1 MVRRSGGGSRGKGG
15 RGKGARG
22 KGARGGKD
30 SRGEDSRV
38 RGTRGKASRGKSPGA
53 RGGGRPPGGGDG
65 GRAPAKGAPP
75 RREVAGLLSVTRFGD
90 AFVRAE
96 EGGPDVF
103 VPADALASAM
113 DGDRVVAR
121 IERHPRGRNPEGRV
135 ARIVER
141 ARQTVVGTLHR
152 RKRVAFVVPLDRRLH
167 REVLIARSDD
177 SEAEDGDVV
186 VVRLLSF
193 GDARTRPSGTVE
205 RVLGPLS
212 DPGVDVL
219 AIAHGYGLALEFP
232 DEVVRAAEDAAAS
245 CSAEPGPGRVD
256 RTALLTF
263 TIDPADAKDHDDAL
277 SIEALRPGLW
287 EVGVHIADVSH
298 FVLPGGAVDE
308 EALSRGTSVYL
319 VDRAIPMLPAVL
331 SSDVCSLLVEAPRF
345 ALSLFMIMDGE
356 GRVRERRYER
366 TTIRCR
372 HGLSYEEAQAILEGS
387 GSSGAELD
395 GALRALHD
403 LARSVRATRDAR
415 GALDL
420 DLPEAYVV
428 LDRKGLPVDIQR
440 RERLESHRLIEDF
453 MILAN
458 EVVAGDLVAHDLPG
472 LFRVHEPPSPEKI
485 QELADVLA
493 PLGLEVPR
501 RKSVKPKDIQA
512 LLQVGRSAEERSLI
526 SSLVLR
532 TLTKARY
539 DPENLGHFGLSS
551 GGYAHFTSPIRR
563 YPDLV
568 THRAI
573 AAAFCEG
580 PPLPEGTADGLQ
592 GVADWS
598 SLREQGAEEAERATV
613 ALKKVEFM
621 ERHLGDVFTGKVSGV
636 VPFGIFVTL
645 EDYFVDGLVHVRSL
659 EDDFYRYSAK
669 DYALVGERR
678 GRRYRLG
685 DRLEVQVS
693 RVDKEARHIDFL
705 AIRKRPQVD

>member
-1 MVRRSGGGSRGKGG
+1 
-15 RGKGARG
+15 
-22 KGARGGKD
+22 
-30 SRGEDSRV
+30 
-38 RGTRGKASRGKSPGA
+38 
-53 RGGGRPPGGGDG
+53 
-65 GRAPAKGAPP
+65 
-75 RREVAGLLSVTRFGD
+75 VTRNGD
-90 AFVRAE
+90 AFVRVD
-96 EGGPDVF
+96 EGGSDVF
-103 VPADALASAM
+103 VPGDSLGSGM
-113 DGDRVVAR
+113 DGDRVLVR
-121 IERHPRGRNPEGRV
+121 IEGRPRGRSPEGRV
-135 ARIVER
+135 IRVVER
-141 ARQTVVGTLHR
+141 ARETVVGTLHR
-152 RKRVAFVVPLDRRLH
+152 QKRLSFVVPLDRRLH
-167 REVLIARSDD
+167 REVLISRADR
-177 SEAEDGDVV
+177 SEAEEGDVV
-186 VVRLLSF
+186 VVRLLTF
-193 GDARTRPSGTVE
+193 GDARTRPSGTIE

-219 AIAHGYGLALEFP
+219 AIAHGFGLALDFP
-232 DEVVRAAEDAAAS
+232 DEVVRAAEDAAEAR
-245 CSAEPGPGRVD
+245 APDPGPGRID
-256 RTALLTF
+256 RTALLSF

-277 SIEALRPGLW
+277 SIEWLADGRW

-298 FVLPGGAVDE
+298 FVLPGSAVDE
-308 EALSRGTSVYL
+308 EALARGTSVYL

-345 ALSLFMIMDGE
+345 ALSLFMTMDAE
-356 GRVRERRYER
+356 ARVRERRYER

-372 HGLSYEEAQAILEGS
+372 HALSYEDAQEILEGRGS
-387 GSSGAELD
+387 GGKELD
-395 GALRALHD
+395 AALRALDD
-403 LARSVRATRDAR
+403 LARKLRETRSAR

-420 DLPEAYVV
+420 DLPEAKVV
-428 LDRKGLPVDIQR
+428 LDREGLPVDIQR

-458 EVVAGDLVAHDLPG
+458 EVVANDLVARELPG
-472 LFRVHEPPSPEKI
+472 LFRVHEPPSAEKVE
-485 QELADVLA
+485 ELSEVLA
-493 PLGLEVPR
+493 PLGLEMPR
-501 RKSVKPKDIQA
+501 RKSLKPKDMQA
-512 LLQVGRSAEERSLI
+512 LLKAGRNPEERSLV

-539 DPENLGHFGLSS
+539 EPENLGHFGLAS
-551 GGYAHFTSPIRR
+551 GGYVHFTSPIRR

-573 AAAFCEG
+573 AAAFAEG
-580 PPLPEGTADGLQ
+580 AALPEGTEEGLQ
-592 GVADWS
+592 AVADWS

-621 ERHLGDVFTGKVSGV
+621 ERHLGEVFTGRVSGV

-659 EDDFYRYSAK
+659 EDDFYRYSPK

-705 AIRKRPQVD
+705 AIRKRLPVD

>member
-1 MVRRSGGGSRGKGG
+1 VRTTGPRLEVSGS
-15 RGKGARG
+15 
-22 KGARGGKD
+22 
-30 SRGEDSRV
+30 V
-38 RGTRGKASRGKSPGA
+38 
-53 RGGGRPPGGGDG
+53 
-65 GRAPAKGAPP
+65 
-75 RREVAGLLSVTRFGD
+75 SVTRQGD
-90 AFVRAE
+90 AFVRDE
-96 EGGPDVF
+96 EGGPDIF
-103 VPADALASAM
+103 VPGDRLSSAM

-121 IERHPRGRNPEGRV
+121 VDHHPLGRNPEGSVVRV
-135 ARIVER
+135 LER

-152 RKRVAFVVPLDRRLH
+152 QKRMSFVVPLDRRLH
-167 REVLIARSDD
+167 REVLISRSDD
-177 SEAEDGDVV
+177 SDADDGDVV

-193 GDARTRPSGTVE
+193 GDGRTRASGTIE

-219 AIAHGYGLALEFP
+219 AIAHGFGLALEFP
-232 DEVVRAAEDAAAS
+232 DEVVRAAEDAAEQGAS
-245 CSAEPGPGRVD
+245 ESDAARVD
-256 RTALLTF
+256 RTELLAF

-277 SIEALRPGLW
+277 SIVPLGDGLW

-298 FVLPGGAVDE
+298 FVRPGSTVDQ

-345 ALSLFMIMDGE
+345 ALSLFMTMDAQA
-356 GRVRERRYER
+356 RVRERRYER
-366 TTIRCR
+366 TTLRCR
-372 HGLSYEEAQAILEGS
+372 HGLSYEEAQEILEGRAS
-387 GSSGAELD
+387 GGAELD
-395 GALRALHD
+395 AALRALDD
-403 LARSVRATRDAR
+403 LARGVRAARGER

-428 LDRKGLPVDIQR
+428 LDREGLPVDIQR

-458 EVVAGDLVAHDLPG
+458 EVVANDLVAHDLPG

-485 QELADVLA
+485 QDLADVLA

-501 RKSVKPKDIQA
+501 RKSLKPRDLQK
-512 LLQVGRSAEERSLI
+512 LLEAVRSPEERSLV
-526 SSLVLR
+526 STLVLR
-532 TLTKARY
+532 TMTKARY
-539 DPENLGHFGLSS
+539 DPENLGHFGLAS

-573 AAAFCEG
+573 AAAFCDG
-580 PPLPEGTADGLQ
+580 PPLPEGTQAGLQ

-636 VPFGIFVTL
+636 TPFGIFVTL

-659 EDDFYRYSAK
+659 EDDFYRYSPK
-669 DYALVGERR
+669 DYALVGERK

-705 AIRKRPQVD
+705 AIRKRPPVD

>member
-1 MVRRSGGGSRGKGG
+1 
-15 RGKGARG
+15 
-22 KGARGGKD
+22 
-30 SRGEDSRV
+30 
-38 RGTRGKASRGKSPGA
+38 
-53 RGGGRPPGGGDG
+53 
-65 GRAPAKGAPP
+65 
-75 RREVAGLLSVTRFGD
+75 VTRNGD
-90 AFVRAE
+90 AFVRVD
-96 EGGPDVF
+96 EGGSDVF
-103 VPADALASAM
+103 VPGDSLGSGM
-113 DGDRVVAR
+113 DGDRVVVR
-121 IERHPRGRNPEGRV
+121 IEGRQRGRSPEGRV
-135 ARIVER
+135 IRVVER
-141 ARQTVVGTLHR
+141 ARETVVGTLHR
-152 RKRVAFVVPLDRRLH
+152 QKRLSFVVPLDRRLH
-167 REVLIARSDD
+167 REVLISRADR
-177 SEAEDGDVV
+177 SEAEEGDVV
-186 VVRLLSF
+186 VVRLLTF
-193 GDARTRPSGTVE
+193 GDARTRPSGTIE

-219 AIAHGYGLALEFP
+219 AIAHGFGLALDFP
-232 DEVVRAAEDAAAS
+232 DEVVRAAEDAAEAR
-245 CSAEPGPGRVD
+245 APDPGPGRID
-256 RTALLTF
+256 RTALLSF

-277 SIEALRPGLW
+277 SIEWLADGRW

-298 FVLPGGAVDE
+298 FVLPGSAVDE
-308 EALSRGTSVYL
+308 EALARGTSVYL

-345 ALSLFMIMDGE
+345 ALSLFMTMDAE
-356 GRVRERRYER
+356 ARVRERRYER

-372 HGLSYEEAQAILEGS
+372 HALSYEDAQEILEGRGS
-387 GSSGAELD
+387 GGKELD
-395 GALRALHD
+395 AALRALDD
-403 LARSVRATRDAR
+403 LARKLRETRSAR

-420 DLPEAYVV
+420 DLPEAKVV
-428 LDRKGLPVDIQR
+428 LDREGLPVDIQR

-458 EVVAGDLVAHDLPG
+458 EVVANDLVARELPG
-472 LFRVHEPPSPEKI
+472 LFRVHEPPSAEKVE
-485 QELADVLA
+485 ELSEVLA
-493 PLGLEVPR
+493 PLGLEMPR
-501 RKSVKPKDIQA
+501 RKSLKPKDMQA
-512 LLQVGRSAEERSLI
+512 LLKAGRNPEERSLV

-539 DPENLGHFGLSS
+539 EPENLGHFGLAS
-551 GGYAHFTSPIRR
+551 GGYVHFTSPIRR

-573 AAAFCEG
+573 AAAFAEG
-580 PPLPEGTADGLQ
+580 AALPEGTEEGLQ
-592 GVADWS
+592 AVADWS

-621 ERHLGDVFTGKVSGV
+621 ERHLGEVFMGRVSGV

-659 EDDFYRYSAK
+659 EDDFYRYSPK

-705 AIRKRPQVD
+705 AIRKRLPVD